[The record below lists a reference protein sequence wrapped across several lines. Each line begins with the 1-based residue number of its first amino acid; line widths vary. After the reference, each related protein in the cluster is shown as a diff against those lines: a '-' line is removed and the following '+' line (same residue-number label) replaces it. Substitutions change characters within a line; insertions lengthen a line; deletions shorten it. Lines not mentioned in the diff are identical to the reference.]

1 MKLRGDVT
9 RARVSC
15 LVRDF
20 EAVGLQ
26 KLEETLEEICANARQ
41 RFPGAKIEIKI
52 DAAYRNMKTELDKHP
67 EVLALAR
74 EAMQSLGLEP
84 VTRSIRGGTDG
95 SRLTL
100 AGLPTPNLFAGGQNF
115 HSVKEYVSVQ
125 TMEKASRLIVGIA
138 RLCQEKVARR
148 EL

>member
-1 MKLRGDVT
+1 MR
-9 RARVSC
+9 
-15 LVRDF
+15 
-20 EAVGLQ
+20 Q
-26 KLEETLEEICANARQ
+26 ARQ

-115 HSVKEYVSVQ
+115 HSVKEFVSVQ
-125 TMEKASRLIVGIA
+125 TMEKASRLIVAIA
-138 RLCQEKVARR
+138 RLCQEKVARG